1 MAAAGSSS
9 SSSLRMAPGH
19 DGGKTSVYIDG
30 VGYNVDKVP
39 QELLDKDPELK
50 VYLEFRAFMSY
61 PKKEIAEY
69 QAKKQEEELKS
80 PELGGDE

>member
-1 MAAAGSSS
+1 M
-9 SSSLRMAPGH
+9 
-19 DGGKTSVYIDG
+19 
-30 VGYNVDKVP
+30 DKVP